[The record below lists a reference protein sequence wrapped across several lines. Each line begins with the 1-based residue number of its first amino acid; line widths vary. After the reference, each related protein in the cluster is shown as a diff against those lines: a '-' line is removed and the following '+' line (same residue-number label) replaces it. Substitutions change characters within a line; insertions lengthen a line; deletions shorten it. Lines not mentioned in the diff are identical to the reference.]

1 MKTGAHAHPKAH
13 PKAATAPPG
22 DRGLVLLMVR
32 LARMGGYRLTEALAA
47 MEMRTHEFAVLN
59 QLSEA
64 APLSQ
69 QDLGRALQIG
79 RASCRERV

>member
-1 MKTGAHAHPKAH
+1 
-13 PKAATAPPG
+13 
-22 DRGLVLLMVR
+22 MVR

-69 QDLGRALQIG
+69 QDLGRALGAAQRTG
-79 RASCRERV
+79 AVQSRTGDVSAH